1 MATIPSI
8 FVSHGSPTLLIDD
21 IPARSFLQGF
31 PGTIDRPDAIIV
43 VSAHNVARRVTV
55 GVAANYRQVA
65 DFGGFPEELYRIS
78 YQPPGAPAL
87 GESVLR
93 ALLAAGV
100 DAERST
106 QSGIDHGAWIP
117 ISLMYPLGDIPVL
130 PVSLQADLDPRQHL
144 KIGAALGA
152 IRKEHNVL
160 VLASGSIT
168 HNLREFGRFCLQ
180 DPPLDYAV
188 TFADQIE
195 QWLAAGK
202 IEELLAWHDLAPD
215 AAKNHPTI
223 EHFMPLFVALGAGTS
238 ARATTLHRSY
248 AFGMLAM
255 DAYAFD

>member
-1 MATIPSI
+1 MAKIPSI

-21 IPARSFLQGF
+21 VPARSFLQGF
-31 PGTIDRPDAIIV
+31 PGTIARPEAIIV

-55 GVAANYRQVA
+55 GVAENYHQVA
-65 DFGGFPEELYRIS
+65 DFGGFPEELYRVS
-78 YQPPGAPAL
+78 YRPAGDPAL
-87 GESVLR
+87 AGSVLR
-93 ALLAAGV
+93 ALLAAGI
-100 DAERST
+100 DAERSI

-160 VLASGSIT
+160 VVASGSIT

-195 QWLAAGK
+195 KWLTAGK
-202 IEELLAWHDLAPD
+202 IDELLAWHDLAPD

-223 EHFMPLFVALGAGTS
+223 EHFMPLFVALGAGSS